1 MVMRY
6 LNAYESFFN
15 QENWDKLMI
24 ELKSVL
30 QKEADL
36 ISQIEAKKSIQDA
49 ILTIRFNKDKAIKE
63 AEGKPEPLIS
73 WKNHIYK

>member
-6 LNAYESFFN
+6 LNVYENFFKK
-15 QENWDKLMI
+15 ENWDKLMI

-30 QKEADL
+30 KRETDL
-36 ISQIEAKKSIQDA
+36 ISKIEAKKLIQDA
-49 ILTIRFNKDKAIKE
+49 ILTIRFNKDKATKE
-63 AEGKPEPLIS
+63 AEGKPEPLIA